1 MWWLYVLI
9 GLVLIIATV
18 LLSPARLT
26 LEAGAKTE
34 IDLRVLFIKKR
45 LYPQKDKKQKKKQKK
60 KKSEKPAEKKSEKP
74 RETDGEQA
82 MNTIGMIKDI
92 VLEVLRRAR
101 TIVRV
106 TLKRLYLVIATDEAA
121 KTAVIYGAAANAY
134 DELAE
139 VLRRTSNYREKAGAV
154 TITTD
159 FTSEKTV
166 FSIIVEF
173 RTNLLGALRI
183 VLPAIIK
190 NIKTSDNNI
199 IQKGKNHG

>member
-9 GLVLIIATV
+9 GLVLIIAAV

-45 LYPQKDKKQKKKQKK
+45 LYPQKDKKQNKKRKK

-121 KTAVIYGAAANAY
+121 KTAVIYGAANAY

-139 VLRRTSNYREKAGAV
+139 ALRRTSNYKEKAGAV

-173 RTNLLGALRI
+173 RANLLGALRI

-190 NIKTSDNNI
+190 NIKISDNNI